1 MSKITENSVHTEM
14 PQGPTKRRGG
24 SNTTWVLVVAVS
36 LLVIALPTMVVLFF
50 GMLPSVVAFVI
61 DRTKGRSA
69 AITVT
74 GINLIGVFP
83 FIMDLWKGG
92 NTFDQALNML
102 DIFTML
108 IMYSAA
114 GMGWLL
120 FMTTP
125 AIISSFVM
133 VLQQRKIAN
142 LRGQQKDLIEEWGP
156 DVAALTEGFGEAGG
170 ITPHTS
176 PGNAPG
182 NADEANDGSA
192 PPP

>member
-14 PQGPTKRRGG
+14 SEGSTRRRGR
-24 SNTTWVLVVAVS
+24 SNTTWVLVIVAS
-36 LLVIALPTMVVLFF
+36 LLVIALPTMVILFF
-50 GMLPSVVAFVI
+50 GMLPSVVAFII

-69 AITVT
+69 AITVS

-102 DIFTML
+102 DVFTML

-125 AIISSFVM
+125 TIISSFVM

-142 LRGQQKDLIEEWGP
+142 LRGQQKNLIEEWGP
-156 DVAALTEGFGEAGG
+156 EVAALTEGFDEMGG
-170 ITPHTS
+170 TMPHAL
-176 PGNAPG
+176 PENASG
-182 NADEANDGSA
+182 DGSV

>member
-1 MSKITENSVHTEM
+1 MSKITENYANTEM
-14 PQGPTKRRGG
+14 PGGPTQKRGG
-24 SNTTWVLVVAVS
+24 SNITWVLVVIAS
-36 LLVIALPTMVVLFF
+36 LLVIALPTMIILFF
-50 GMLPSVVAFVI
+50 GMLPSVVAFII

-69 AITVT
+69 AITVS
-74 GINLIGVFP
+74 GLNLIGVFP

-125 AIISSFVM
+125 TIISSFVM
-133 VLQQRKIAN
+133 VLQQRKIAS
-142 LRGQQKDLIEEWGP
+142 LRKQQKNLIEEWGP
-156 DVAALTEGFGEAGG
+156 EVAALTEGFDETGSMA
-170 ITPHTS
+170 PHTLS
-176 PGNAPG
+176 GNAAEPT
-182 NADEANDGSA
+182 DGSV